1 LPAALV
7 ALIAIPVAAG
17 VHRLVE
23 LAGGAP
29 ITRDN
34 ARFFAAPVPVVVHI
48 IGASLFCVL
57 GALQFVPAFRRRSP
71 RWHRIAGRVLVGCGL
86 AAALSGLW
94 MAVSYPREEMG
105 DGVVLVAFRLLFGSG
120 MAASLVLGFVAA
132 RRRDFASH
140 RAWLARAYAI
150 GMGAGTQALLGL
162 PLTLIFG
169 PPGVPLRTAFMFAGW
184 ALNLAVAEWGLQ
196 VRRAHA
202 ELPAEGRGELARV

>member
-1 LPAALV
+1 M

-17 VHRLVE
+17 VHRLVV
-23 LAGGAP
+23 LAVGAP
-29 ITRDN
+29 VTHDDV
-34 ARFFAAPVPVVVHI
+34 RFFAAPIPVVVHI

-57 GALQFVPAFRRRSP
+57 GALQFAPAFRRRSP
-71 RWHRIAGRVLVGCGL
+71 RWHRLAGRVLVAGGL

-94 MAVSYPREEMG
+94 MTVFYPPGQG
-105 DGVVLVAFRLLFGSG
+105 DGALLFVFRLFFGSG

-169 PPGVPLRTAFMFAGW
+169 PPGVPLRTTFMFAGW
-184 ALNLAVAEWGLQ
+184 ALNLALAEWGLQ

-202 ELPAEGRGELARV
+202 ELPAEGGGELARV